1 MGDILSKDY
10 ASYMEQTLKDM
21 IEMPVE
27 GICIITKL
35 KGGFVYTSYY
45 NSTMMDKLVYAGLVQ
60 QDAMLD
66 TLRAS
71 KAGMSEDE

>member
-1 MGDILSKDY
+1 MADILSKDY

-71 KAGMSEDE
+71 KTGIQEDE

>member
-45 NSTMMDKLVYAGLVQ
+45 NSTMMDKLIYAGLVQ

-71 KAGMSEDE
+71 KTGVQEDE

>member
-1 MGDILSKDY
+1 MGDIYSKSY

-71 KAGMSEDE
+71 KAGMSEEE

>member
-1 MGDILSKDY
+1 MGDIRSKDY